1 MVKKAGKTANDL
13 MDQAQALVLA
23 LNPVLDLVLEKLQD
37 AIDALV
43 GLLTQLQ
50 QGIVAAKSALDA
62 LFEKLVA
69 SVDDMREQMNA
80 LLETVKDQAQEFI
93 SKIKIQETVDGLVQK
108 LHAFSEPLLAS
119 AEEKLDESTGS
130 VAGFVKSAQDQIS
143 DSVDSF
149 DAQINKLIDLI
160 DAAYGAGQ
168 SAGDSL
174 NLPFDAL
181 QKSWEDLEAQAAAQ
195 VDKTSNYLEEL
206 IDQSLTEVAEKIGV
220 EWAPT

>member
-1 MVKKAGKTANDL
+1 
-13 MDQAQALVLA
+13 
-23 LNPVLDLVLEKLQD
+23 
-37 AIDALV
+37 
-43 GLLTQLQ
+43 
-50 QGIVAAKSALDA
+50 
-62 LFEKLVA
+62 
-69 SVDDMREQMNA
+69 MREQMNA

-108 LHAFSEPLLAS
+108 LHEFSEPVLAS

-149 DAQINKLIDLI
+149 DLQINKLIDLI
-160 DAAYGAGQ
+160 DAAYGTGQ

-206 IDQSLTEVAEKIGV
+206 IDQTLTEVAEKIGV

>member
-1 MVKKAGKTANDL
+1 LVKKAGKTANDL

-50 QGIVAAKSALDA
+50 QGIVAAKSALDT
-62 LFEKLVA
+62 LFEKLLAAVNE
-69 SVDDMREQMNA
+69 MREQMNA
-80 LLETVKDQAQEFI
+80 LLETVKDEAQEFI
-93 SKIKIQETVDGLVQK
+93 SNIHIQETVDGLVQK
-108 LHAFSEPLLAS
+108 LHDFSEPVFAS
-119 AEEKLDESTGS
+119 AHEKLDASTGS

-143 DSVDSF
+143 DSVDAF

-160 DAAYGAGQ
+160 DTAYSAGQ
-168 SAGDSL
+168 SAGESF
-174 NLPFDAL
+174 NLPLDAL

-195 VDKTSNYLEEL
+195 VDKTSAYLEEL
-206 IDQSLTEVAEKIGV
+206 IDQTLTEVSGKIGV